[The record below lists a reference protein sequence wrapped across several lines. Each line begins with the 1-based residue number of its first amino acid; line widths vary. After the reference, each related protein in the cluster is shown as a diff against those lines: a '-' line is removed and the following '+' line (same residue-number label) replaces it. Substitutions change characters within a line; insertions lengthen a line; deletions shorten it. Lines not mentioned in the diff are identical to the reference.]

1 MSMQRYPRNPIE
13 ARKTAVRTYS
23 RNAAVC
29 VGGGVVGGIALGLLF
44 TSWTWLT
51 IGLVVAVGGGGY
63 YWSRIRK
70 IVNHKDQY

>member
-13 ARKTAVRTYS
+13 ARKSAVRTYS

-29 VGGGVVGGIALGLLF
+29 VGGGVVGG
-44 TSWTWLT
+44 
-51 IGLVVAVGGGGY
+51 GY